1 MPELRIALLF
11 IVLAIQVQ
19 GFAGASTQTGSV
31 NMANE
36 TLKKRLDD
44 LIDKKTAVTELAG
57 LQMVLLKRGEIVFSH
72 AKGFAHIDD
81 TANMTALTIQH
92 KVRVASISKFVV
104 ALGVMRLVESGKLDL
119 DEDISTYL
127 GFELRNPYF
136 PRVPI
141 TSRQLLSHTSSIRDE
156 GVYFLA
162 FGEDFRDFFRPSQHY
177 GNGAHFASGEG
188 KQPGAFFT
196 YTNLNFG
203 ILAGIVE
210 RLTRMRFDQYMD
222 IELFQPLGLD
232 ISFNSCKFSNANHD
246 YIATLYRRGM
256 GGEIWS
262 PEDPWQA
269 QVDDNERHCYYG
281 GPAVSS
287 ATDHELPELE
297 DYEPGSNPTLFS
309 PQGGLRASALDL
321 GQLLTMLLKPE
332 NLKSKR
338 QRVLSRQTVQK
349 MLIPQWQY
357 DDTRGNGN
365 TAGEADINDP
375 SSQNLQT
382 AYGLST
388 HIVNLKDWGLS
399 EADNILYGHMAS
411 AYGLLGQMWL
421 KPETDEGIVI
431 LLTGM
436 GNDPALVPSTT
447 PMYGIEEQLLKIAL
461 EALPAL

>member
-1 MPELRIALLF
+1 MPKLWIALL
-11 IVLAIQVQ
+11 ITVMGTQVPI
-19 GFAGASTQTGSV
+19 FADDFTKTSGA

-36 TLKKRLDD
+36 TLKKQLDD
-44 LIDKKTAVTELAG
+44 LIVNKAAVTELAG

-81 TANMTALTIQH
+81 AANTIALTAQH

-119 DEDISTYL
+119 DADISTYL
-127 GFELRNPYF
+127 GFELRNPHF
-136 PRVPI
+136 PHIPI
-141 TSRQLLSHTSSIRDE
+141 TSRQLLSHTSSIRDA

-177 GNGAHFASGEG
+177 GDGAHFASGEG

-203 ILAGIVE
+203 VLAGIVE
-210 RLTRMRFDQYMD
+210 RLTQMRFDKYMD
-222 IELFQPLGLD
+222 IEVFQPLGLD
-232 ISFNSCKFSNANHD
+232 ISFNSCRFSNANYN

-256 GGEIWS
+256 GGEIWA
-262 PEDPWQA
+262 PEGPWQA
-269 QVDDNERHCYYG
+269 QVDDDERRCYYG

-287 ATDHELPELE
+287 ATSHELPELD
-297 DYEPGSNPTLFS
+297 DYKPGSNPTLFS

-321 GQLLTMLLKPE
+321 AQLLAMLLKPE
-332 NLKSKR
+332 DLKSNG
-338 QRVLSRQTVQK
+338 QGVLSRQTVQT
-349 MLIPQWQY
+349 MLIPVWQY
-357 DDTRGNGN
+357 DDTRDNGN
-365 TAGEADINDP
+365 TAGEADIGDA

-399 EADNILYGHMAS
+399 DADNIWYGHMAS
-411 AYGLLGQMWL
+411 AYGLLGQMWF

-436 GNDPALVPSTT
+436 GNDPALAPSTT
-447 PMYGIEEQLLKIAL
+447 PLYGIEEQLLKIAL
-461 EALPAL
+461 DALPAL